1 MKATKYQ
8 VAVMALYLPLA
19 NCTTEPGE
27 LASCD
32 AGQLHTTMFRITTAA
47 MPRDQFH
54 SVVIGQDFS
63 GDTKSDNWLGAASAG
78 LVGLEPQYD
87 PGAAMARRLQ
97 SNVWTIGLSQCTESN
112 AAEATL
118 THEGVREVAIAVR
131 SGNQFK
137 ISGLEMSVP
146 ATWLADSSGA
156 ALPAG
161 WLATHQAELVVDV
174 DQDTLSGR
182 FAATVDPSKLR
193 TSIVEPLALFLNQ
206 PQRGDFLRFAVDAD
220 HDGKITTTELAN
232 NRAFLELTAP
242 DIADD
247 NASPAWTSVAFDI
260 EATQIQQ

>member
-1 MKATKYQ
+1 MNATKYQ
-8 VAVMALYLPLA
+8 VAVIALVLPLA

-32 AGQLHTTMFRITTAA
+32 GGKLRTTTFRITKAA
-47 MPRDQFH
+47 MPRDHFH
-54 SVVIGQDFS
+54 SVLIGQDFD

-97 SNVWTIGLSQCTESN
+97 SNVWTLALSQCTQSN
-112 AAEATL
+112 VAEATL
-118 THEGVREVAIAVR
+118 THDGVREVATAVR

-137 ISGLEMSVP
+137 ISSMEMSVP

-156 ALPAG
+156 PLPAG
-161 WLATHQAELVVDV
+161 WLSTHQAELVVDI
-174 DQDTLSGR
+174 DQETMRGR

-193 TSIVEPLALFLNQ
+193 SLILEPLALFLNQ
-206 PQRGDFLRFAVDAD
+206 PQRGDFLRFAMDAD
-220 HDGKITTTELAN
+220 HDGAITAKELGN
-232 NRAFLELTAP
+232 NRAFLDLTAP

-247 NASPAWTSVAFDI
+247 NALSSWTSVAFDI
-260 EATQIQQ
+260 EATQIH